1 MRTLRELLIDTLTN
15 TQIFEMAKNQQ
26 KCEDTVRSQINNI
39 RENLSLILYFNISKL
54 QTINLKHWKHE
65 LAINLL
71 NAANFNVKKDKSIG
85 RRKRIVERVFDEE
98 DFKDYE
104 IFNDCVFIKF
114 DDEKEVQQGNPMHQ
128 QWLDQAIISAINL
141 TDEIID
147 LIANRNINQI
157 KSWVNKL

>member
-1 MRTLRELLIDTLTN
+1 MRTLREFLIDTLTN
-15 TQIFEMAKNQQ
+15 TQLFEMAKNQQ

-114 DDEKEVQQGNPMHQ
+114 DDEKEVQQGNPMYQ
-128 QWLDQAIISAINL
+128 QWLDQAIISSINL